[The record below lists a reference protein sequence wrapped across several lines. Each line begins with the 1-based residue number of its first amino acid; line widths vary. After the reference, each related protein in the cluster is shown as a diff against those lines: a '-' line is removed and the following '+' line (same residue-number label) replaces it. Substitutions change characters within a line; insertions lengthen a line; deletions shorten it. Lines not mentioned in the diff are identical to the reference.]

1 MSKAPWPSA
10 TSQTPS
16 RQGVRSTINRT
27 AFAITAQVLMVCFC
41 GWILVHGDFLILLF
55 LILPA
60 ALASIA
66 LALPML
72 AFEGSKGLI
81 AGAVITIVANL
92 AIAFAE
98 DLDAAGRS
106 MVPAMT
112 SMRDTFLVPTHY
124 VATASASVEW
134 WPKDSKGR
142 TSERLSRGMCLKVV
156 ELYADGETVTDY
168 SRVVV
173 PALDGTRY
181 ILRSDITWL
190 GSVQRCDEHNRFD
203 GQ

>member
-10 TSQTPS
+10 TSQTSS

-41 GWILVHGDFLILLF
+41 GWILVHGDFLILIF

-60 ALASIA
+60 ALAA
-66 LALPML
+66 MVLALPTL

-81 AGAVITIVANL
+81 AGAVITIVVNL
-92 AIAFAE
+92 VIAFAE

-112 SMRDTFLVPTHY
+112 SLRDTFLVPTHY
-124 VATASASVEW
+124 VATSSASVEW
-134 WPKDSKGR
+134 WSKDSNGR

-156 ELYADGETVTDY
+156 ELYADGKTVTDY
-168 SRVVV
+168 SRVAV

-181 ILRSDITWL
+181 ILRSDINRL
-190 GSVQRCDEHNRFD
+190 RGVQRCDENNRFVS
-203 GQ
+203 Q

>member
-1 MSKAPWPSA
+1 MPKKPWPSA
-10 TSQTPS
+10 TSPTPS
-16 RQGVRSTINRT
+16 RQGANSTINRS

-41 GWILVHGDFLILLF
+41 GWILVHGDFLVLIF

-60 ALASIA
+60 ALASMA
-66 LALPML
+66 LALPTL

-81 AGAVITIVANL
+81 AGVVITFVANL

-98 DLDAAGRS
+98 DLDSAGRS

-112 SMRDTFLVPTHY
+112 SLRDTFLVPTHY
-124 VATASASVEW
+124 VASSSAAVEW
-134 WPKDSKGR
+134 WPKDSNGR
-142 TSERLSRGMCLKVV
+142 TSKRLSRGMCLKVV
-156 ELYADGETVTDY
+156 ELYADGKTITDY
-168 SRVVV
+168 SRVAV

-181 ILRSDITWL
+181 ILRSDINRL
-190 GSVQRCDEHNRFD
+190 RGVQRCDEHNRFD

>member
-1 MSKAPWPSA
+1 M
-10 TSQTPS
+10 
-16 RQGVRSTINRT
+16 
-27 AFAITAQVLMVCFC
+27 
-41 GWILVHGDFLILLF
+41 
-55 LILPA
+55 LPA
-60 ALASIA
+60 ALVSMV
-66 LALPML
+66 LALPTL
-72 AFEGSKGLI
+72 GFEGNKGLI
-81 AGAVITIVANL
+81 AGAVITFIANL

-98 DLDAAGRS
+98 DLDSAGRS

-124 VATASASVEW
+124 VATSSASVEW
-134 WPKDSKGR
+134 WPKDSNGR